1 VTSRPDP
8 TRDVAASALPARSH
22 RSAIGRIA
30 RDIGDALRGTSID
43 YTAGSIGRAILLLAV
58 PMVVE
63 MSMES
68 VFAVVDVFFVGRLGP
83 TAVAT
88 VGLVESLMIVVYTL
102 AFGLSIG
109 AGAIVARRIGEQ
121 QPDEAARAAVQ
132 VLLLGATL
140 ATVLATAGAVWAPE
154 LLTLMGADANVVR
167 EGTAFARVTLAGSAT
182 AFLLFLVNAVF
193 RGAGDAAVAM
203 RVLILAN
210 GLNCVLDP
218 LLIFG
223 LGPVPA
229 FGLTGAAIAT
239 TIGRG
244 VGLLWAL
251 RLLGRGTG
259 HLRVR
264 REHVRLDPTTM
275 WRIAS
280 LSGWGTVQVAISSA
294 SWIGLV
300 RVTALFGSTAMAG
313 YTIAI
318 RIILFVLMPAFGIA
332 AAASTLV
339 GQSLG
344 ARLPERAERAVW
356 AAARVNVAALGSATL
371 TLWIAAP
378 WLVRLFTTDAPTI
391 DVAVYA
397 LRVIGLGFPLFALG
411 MVLEQSFNGAG
422 DTRTPSWLNFGAFW
436 VVQIPLAWWLATR
449 TSLAERG
456 VFLAV
461 PIAYG
466 VLALASAVLFR
477 RGTWKTRTV

>member
-1 VTSRPDP
+1 MLHSPTRAAVTGRP
-8 TRDVAASALPARSH
+8 TRDAIAL
-22 RSAIGRIA
+22 IA
-30 RDIGDALRGTSID
+30 RDLRDALRGTTVD

-63 MSMES
+63 MCMES

-83 TAVAT
+83 SAVAT

-121 QPDEAARAAVQ
+121 DADAAARAAVQ
-132 VLLLGATL
+132 VLLLGA
-140 ATVLATAGAVWAPE
+140 VLAIALALAGSIWAPE
-154 LLTLMGADANVVR
+154 LLALMGAEAEVLRD
-167 EGTAFARVTLAGSAT
+167 GTTFARVTLAGSAT

-223 LGPVPA
+223 LGPLPG

-244 VGLLWAL
+244 IGLLWAL
-251 RLLGRGTG
+251 HLLGRGRG
-259 HLRVR
+259 RLRVR
-264 REHVRLDPTTM
+264 AAQMRVEPATM

-344 ARLPERAERAVW
+344 AALPDRAERAVW
-356 AAARVNVAALGSATL
+356 TAARVNVAALGAAAVTF
-371 TLWIAAP
+371 WIGAP
-378 WLVRLFTTDAPTI
+378 WLVRLFTADRATI

-397 LRVIGLGFPLFALG
+397 LRVIGLGFPLYALG
-411 MVLEQSFNGAG
+411 MVLEQAFNGAG
-422 DTRTPSWLNFGAFW
+422 DTRTPSWLNLGAFW

-449 TSLAERG
+449 TPLEERG

-466 VLALASAVLFR
+466 ALAVASAVLFR
-477 RGTWKTRTV
+477 RGAWKRRVV

>member
-1 VTSRPDP
+1 MPTPPSAPHLSRQHP
-8 TRDVAASALPARSH
+8 SAVRL
-22 RSAIGRIA
+22 IA
-30 RDIGDALRGTSID
+30 RDIRDALRGSTVD

-63 MSMES
+63 MCMES

-83 TAVAT
+83 AAVAT

-121 QPDEAARAAVQ
+121 APDAAARAAVQ
-132 VLLLGATL
+132 VLLLGAL
-140 ATVLATAGAVWAPE
+140 IAGVLSVAGAIWAGD
-154 LLTLMGADANVVR
+154 LLALMGADAEVLR
-167 EGTAFARVTLAGSAT
+167 DGTSFARVTLAGSAT

-210 GLNCVLDP
+210 GINCVLDP

-223 LGPVPA
+223 LGPIPA

-251 RLLGRGTG
+251 RLLGRGSG
-259 HLRVR
+259 HLVVR
-264 REHVRLDPTTM
+264 REHLRVEPATM
-275 WRIAS
+275 WRIAG

-300 RVTALFGSTAMAG
+300 RVTSLFGSTAMAG

-318 RIILFVLMPAFGIA
+318 RIILFVLMPAYGVA

-344 ARLPERAERAVW
+344 AGLPTRAEQAVW
-356 AAARVNVAALGSATL
+356 TAARVNVIALVAAAATFWLG
-371 TLWIAAP
+371 AP
-378 WLVRLFTTDAPTI
+378 WLVALFTTDAGTR

-397 LRVIGLGFPLFALG
+397 LRVIGLGFPLYALG
-411 MVLEQSFNGAG
+411 MVLEQAFNGAG
-422 DTRTPSWLNFGAFW
+422 DTRTPSWLNLGAFW
-436 VVQIPLAWWLATR
+436 AVQIPLAWWLATR
-449 TSLAERG
+449 TPLAERG
-456 VFLAV
+456 VFVAV

-466 VLALASAVLFR
+466 ALAIASALLFR
-477 RGTWKTRTV
+477 RGAWKTRVV

>member
-1 VTSRPDP
+1 MPTPPTARHLSRQPP
-8 TRDVAASALPARSH
+8 SAVRL
-22 RSAIGRIA
+22 IA
-30 RDIGDALRGTSID
+30 RDIRDALRGTPVD

-63 MSMES
+63 MCMES

-83 TAVAT
+83 TAVAA

-109 AGAIVARRIGEQ
+109 ASAIVARRIGEHD
-121 QPDEAARAAVQ
+121 PEAAARAAVQ
-132 VLLLGATL
+132 VLLLGTGIAAAL
-140 ATVLATAGAVWAPE
+140 SVAGAAWARE
-154 LLTLMGADANVVR
+154 LLVLMGADADVLR
-167 EGTAFARVTLAGSAT
+167 DGTRFAQVTLAGSAT

-210 GLNCVLDP
+210 GINCVLDP

-223 LGPVPA
+223 LGPIPA

-244 VGLLWAL
+244 IGLLWAL
-251 RLLGRGTG
+251 RLLGRGSG
-259 HLRVR
+259 HLRVQR
-264 REHVRLDPTTM
+264 VHLRLQPDTM
-275 WRIAS
+275 WRIAR

-300 RVTALFGSTAMAG
+300 RVTSLFGSTAMAG

-318 RIILFVLMPAFGIA
+318 RIILFVLMPAYGIA

-344 ARLPERAERAVW
+344 AGLPARAEQAVW
-356 AAARVNVAALGSATL
+356 TAARVNVLALAAAAVTFWLG
-371 TLWIAAP
+371 AP
-378 WLVRLFTTDAPTI
+378 WLVAPFTTDAGTR

-397 LRVIGLGFPLFALG
+397 LRVIGLGFPLYALG
-411 MVLEQSFNGAG
+411 MVLEQAFNGAG
-422 DTRTPSWLNFGAFW
+422 DTRTPSWLNLGAFW
-436 VVQIPLAWWLATR
+436 AVQIPLAWWLATR
-449 TSLAERG
+449 TPLAERG
-456 VFLAV
+456 VFVAV

-466 VLALASAVLFR
+466 VLAIASALLFR
-477 RGTWKTRTV
+477 RGAWKTRVV